1 MQDAQA
7 RGFANGVQDVVEL
20 GLNEAAT
27 EMHVGVSVALVP
39 PVAAASAATVAST
52 SSSSFSSFSSFSS
65 STPSVTLG
73 FRVTCVSATPRVRA
87 DQSSVARLLATLR
100 PAATR
105 VLYVPDGPTAGFKV
119 RVDGWRSFVSSSD
132 PRRYVEEVRTRVQ
145 ALALVHAGVAW
156 TVYDQAA
163 RRFVFKSLRR
173 DGPLEKVVRF
183 FGGVDPELVV
193 SLDATCDGW
202 RVSGHAVLPPVGHP
216 SRSRQRVYVHG
227 ALVTDLVGVA
237 GIAGIA
243 DRIEAMYGEAY
254 AGASR
259 QLGGVS
265 DGAGRLERGTQPQVV
280 RKGLN
285 AHPMFVLEIEMAN
298 ADARRLAGGARGAD
312 VRDVSGASAAVE
324 RAFLCAWSK
333 TLTGRLLKIL
343 ERDSRQEQEQASASG
358 RANEHRI
365 VRVGA
370 GWGGLGL
377 GLGLGRGRGRGRGC
391 GREDGGGRTVGT
403 DSGHVFGASITPTL
417 FDDMALD
424 ADVAELHADRQALRH
439 IPKKRRSLA
448 GVEAIAAILNGT
460 LNQNGNPKATG
471 TTATT
476 ATAVLD
482 VLMPHTATHSTFSNP
497 VITSAALQPTQAP
510 VTRRDLL
517 NAPRLLGQI
526 DRKFIAFVTPDGTLA
541 IVDQHAADERVRL
554 ERLTRDLLVID
565 EVSFPSSLT
574 TLKPNPARVWAH
586 QLDSSIALRVGDD
599 EEVLFQRYAQASV
612 DWGWRWTWDKPSS
625 SASAAAG
632 ASSASAAA
640 SAAVTARVLVTHV
653 PCLFGARVLSAADLK
668 LYVYQLASCGGG
680 GGGGGA
686 GGGSGGDTYHAGG
699 RRPALVVPDAV
710 HRTLA
715 SLACRG
721 AIMFG
726 DHVTDTM
733 ASKLIS
739 SLASTK
745 QYYECA
751 HGRPTVVALWSAAA
765 RPSPTRLEKNRRTF
779 VADLYRKLKSETI

>member
-27 EMHVGVSVALVP
+27 EMHVGVSVALIP

-52 SSSSFSSFSSFSS
+52 PSSSFSS

-119 RVDGWRSFVSSSD
+119 RVEGWRSFVSSSD

-145 ALALVHAGVAW
+145 ALALVHAGVVW

-173 DGPLEKVVRF
+173 EGPLEKVVRF
-183 FGGVDPELVV
+183 FGGVDAELVV

-227 ALVTDLVGVA
+227 ALVTDLVGFA
-237 GIAGIA
+237 GIAGIV

-265 DGAGRLERGTQPQVV
+265 DGAGRLDRGMQRQVV

-298 ADARRLAGGARGAD
+298 ADARRLAGGAD

-324 RAFLCAWSK
+324 RAFLCGWSK

-370 GWGGLGL
+370 GWGGRG
-377 GLGLGRGRGRGRGC
+377 GR

-403 DSGHVFGASITPTL
+403 DSGHMAGASITPTL

-424 ADVAELHADRQALRH
+424 ANGAELHADCQALRH

-471 TTATT
+471 TTAT
-476 ATAVLD
+476 AVPD
-482 VLMPHTATHSTFSNP
+482 VLMPHTATHSTFSHP
-497 VITSAALQPTQAP
+497 VITSAALQPIQAP

-565 EVSFPSSLT
+565 EVSFTSSLT
-574 TLKPNPARVWAH
+574 TLKPNPARVRAH

-612 DWGWRWTWDKPSS
+612 EWGWRWTWDKPSS
-625 SASAAAG
+625 SASAA
-632 ASSASAAA
+632 SAAA
-640 SAAVTARVLVTHV
+640 GAAGAATTSAAAVTARVLVTHV

-680 GGGGGA
+680 GGGSVRSGGD
-686 GGGSGGDTYHAGG
+686 GGSGGDTYHAGG

-739 SLASTK
+739 SLAITK

-751 HGRPTVVALWSAAA
+751 HGRPTVVALWSAAV
-765 RPSPTRLEKNRRTF
+765 RPSPRLKKNRRTF
-779 VADLYRKLKSETI
+779 VGADLYRKLKSETS